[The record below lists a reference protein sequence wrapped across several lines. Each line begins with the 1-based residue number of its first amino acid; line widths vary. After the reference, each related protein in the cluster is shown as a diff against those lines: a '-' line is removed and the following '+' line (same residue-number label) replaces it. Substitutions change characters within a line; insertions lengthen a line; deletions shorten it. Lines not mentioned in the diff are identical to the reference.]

1 MRFNGDAYEDVH
13 AQLSAGIA
21 EHFQGPYA
29 GKPVVERAWIS
40 ATEAAHILKVR
51 GERVVA
57 AVASGKPEGKQAHSG
72 HGHKHTMVPRAAVEG
87 LKIDRAKYLT
97 AKSAMEMLG
106 VGKAQF
112 RILQDA
118 GLVSRLPS
126 SELPLLV
133 EGPFLSDDLLV
144 LVENIRSNQ
153 RTTSSFLETLRF
165 SDLNLRRTT
174 QKSKL
179 IAVLKAIQ
187 TGAIQSVTAPSDQPL
202 GMFEFACD
210 DIDVCFAEAS
220 KPALMTAY
228 QVAELTG
235 WKPEVV
241 THWCKKGLLEAR
253 QENEGRQIRYLI
265 EPKALV
271 VFQRTYI
278 PNC

>member
-57 AVASGKPEGKQAHSG
+57 AVASGKLEGKQAHSG

-112 RILQDA
+112 RI
-118 GLVSRLPS
+118 GSVYKSYGFM
-126 SELPLLV
+126 V
-133 EGPFLSDDLLV
+133 C
-144 LVENIRSNQ
+144 
-153 RTTSSFLETLRF
+153 SF
-165 SDLNLRRTT
+165 
-174 QKSKL
+174 
-179 IAVLKAIQ
+179 
-187 TGAIQSVTAPSDQPL
+187 
-202 GMFEFACD
+202 
-210 DIDVCFAEAS
+210 
-220 KPALMTAY
+220 
-228 QVAELTG
+228 
-235 WKPEVV
+235 
-241 THWCKKGLLEAR
+241 
-253 QENEGRQIRYLI
+253 QIRGINDHGLQAVSGM
-265 EPKALV
+265 ALGD
-271 VFQRTYI
+271 
-278 PNC
+278 